1 MPLELITI
9 DLEKLKIHISS
20 KLMGFPEI
28 QGAYLFGSCLEKMR
42 PDSDIDLGIIFV
54 ESPKQKVDLLIE
66 KVYSLLGR
74 FDGHPFDI
82 VSVRDVNIILAF
94 KIFRHGIPV
103 YISDNDKVTDLIEQI
118 SRKHSDIY
126 PRYRRALEI
135 VSGMRSE

>member
-1 MPLELITI
+1 
-9 DLEKLKIHISS
+9 
-20 KLMGFPEI
+20 
-28 QGAYLFGSCLEKMR
+28 MR

-54 ESPKQKVDLLIE
+54 ENPKQKIDLLIE
-66 KVYSLLGR
+66 KVYFSLGR

-82 VSVRDVNIILAF
+82 VSVRDVNTILAF

-126 PRYRRALEI
+126 PRYRKALEV
-135 VSGMRSE
+135 VSGTRGE